1 MCNFLLL
8 LNYLSKKKNFKILAK
23 SETNFFRVV
32 ISTCNWIAIA
42 YKS

>member
-1 MCNFLLL
+1 MYNFLLL
-8 LNYLSKKKNFKILAK
+8 LNYVSKDFKILAK